1 MLLILKKMVNGEIEA
16 DESYKKDPYMKDYD
30 FTKENIIKRI
40 NKL

>member
-1 MLLILKKMVNGEIEA
+1 MLRKIMLDGEIKV
-16 DESYKKDPYMKDYD
+16 DESYKKNPYMKDYD